1 MHACGPCVP
10 RRVSAAGV
18 WLALVLGCGAM
29 ATTGCGP
36 ATATVE
42 GTVTLDG
49 QPVDGGAILL
59 APAEGEGPSVTAPIV
74 AGHYALTT
82 RPGTMRVQISAPVV
96 VERRKAYEGADAP
109 LIEVTR
115 ERLPAR
121 YNTQSE
127 LTVDLQPGPNTKDWV
142 LSSGQP

>member
-1 MHACGPCVP
+1 
-10 RRVSAAGV
+10 
-18 WLALVLGCGAM
+18 
-29 ATTGCGP
+29 
-36 ATATVE
+36 
-42 GTVTLDG
+42 
-49 QPVDGGAILL
+49 
-59 APAEGEGPSVTAPIV
+59 
-74 AGHYALTT
+74 
-82 RPGTMRVQISAPVV
+82 VQISAPVV